1 MVIIKNDFYFFRG
14 LRKMNSNFHEE
25 YMKEKSYLEYVF
37 TNLNKELNLY
47 LERRKEISQ
56 VIIDYRKKFIEEY
69 RDDDDKIIEY
79 FDHENH
85 KNEQIFNTVE
95 KRIREFLS
103 LKKSPYFGKIKILE
117 DGVEEDFYIGSYGF
131 DIGEEIPLIVD
142 WRAPISSLFYQG
154 KLGEVKYTL
163 PSKEDVFVNLIKR
176 RQFLIKNGE
185 IISMFDSEVDIK
197 DEFLKEML
205 SIKASD
211 KLKNIVQTIQSNQ
224 DKIIRIDKNKAVVI
238 NGVAGSG
245 KTSIALHRIAYL
257 LYNYRD
263 YFKDKVLILCPNKIF
278 MEYISMVL
286 PSLGEYGGVFSY
298 TSEDFIYL
306 SMNEDLNFNSYDNH
320 MEKVL
325 NCPKYLEEFVFKGS
339 KEMKVKIDEFLSYVE
354 KNINLGGS
362 IYFRDIEIIS
372 SDEINRLFYE
382 SFKSRVLEVRVDL
395 IRRRILDRINKV
407 RNKLVYEVVS
417 KYENMNIEEDMI
429 NHYDMLRKNEIYE
442 IVSEAME
449 IKSSLRYLKLESPY
463 ELYKEFY
470 EEFFLKD
477 LKELDFSDLIL
488 IKYIHLKMFNVKRDR
503 DFKLVVID
511 EAQDFSYMFY
521 EVIKEFTKASS
532 YIIVGDLNQSI
543 IKFKENFLHSTEIF
557 KNKIYMIMEDS
568 YRSTKNII
576 EYSKKYLSENVS
588 INSIREGKDV
598 KILECCKDDFKGVI
612 QKIISDFRSSGNSNM
627 GILVRDKTYLEKT
640 YDMIKDLCYIKVID
654 NEDHVYSDN
663 GIFLTT
669 VYFSKGLEF
678 DSVIVL
684 DEGFDNNILYV
695 MLTRGMHEVTHIKL
709 KNVIH

>member
-1 MVIIKNDFYFFRG
+1 MDN
-14 LRKMNSNFHEE
+14 NFNEE
-25 YMKEKSYLEYVF
+25 YIKEKSYLEYVF
-37 TNLNKELNLY
+37 THLNRELNIY
-47 LERRKEISQ
+47 LERRKEISD
-56 VIIDYRKKFIEEY
+56 IIVDYRKKFIEEY

-85 KNEQIFNTVE
+85 KNEQIFNTIE
-95 KRIREFLS
+95 RRIREFLS
-103 LKKSPYFGKIKILE
+103 LKKSPYFGKIKIK
-117 DGVEEDFYIGSYGF
+117 DDVEESFYIGSYGF

-154 KLGEVKYTL
+154 KLGEVSYIL
-163 PSKEDVFVNLIKR
+163 PSKEEVITNLIER

-205 SIKASD
+205 SFKSSD
-211 KLKNIVQTIQSNQ
+211 KLKNIVQTIQSKQ
-224 DKIIRIDKNKAVVI
+224 DKIIRVDKNKAVVI

-245 KTSIALHRIAYL
+245 KTSVALHRIAYL
-257 LYNYRD
+257 LYNHRD

-325 NCPKYLEEFVFKGS
+325 NDSEYLEEFIFKGS
-339 KEMKVKIDEFLSYVE
+339 MEMKDKIDEFLSYVE
-354 KNINLGGS
+354 ENINLGGS
-362 IYFRDIEIIS
+362 IYFREEEIIS

-395 IRRRILDRINKV
+395 IRRRIIDRINKV
-407 RNKLVYEVVS
+407 RNKLVYEVVN
-417 KYENMNIEEDMI
+417 KYKNMNIEEDMI
-429 NHYDMLRKNEIYE
+429 NHYDMLKKNEIYD
-442 IVSEAME
+442 IVYEAME
-449 IKSSLRYLKLESPY
+449 IKSSLSHLKLESPY
-463 ELYKEFY
+463 ELYREFY

-477 LKELDFSDLIL
+477 LRELDFSDLIL
-488 IKYIHLKMFNVKRDR
+488 IKYIHLKMFNVKRER

-521 EVIKEFTKASS
+521 EVIKEYTRASS
-532 YIIVGDLNQSI
+532 YVIVGDLNQSI
-543 IKFKENFLHSTEIF
+543 VKFKENFLESTEIF
-557 KNKIYMIMEDS
+557 ENKFYMTMEDS
-568 YRSTKNII
+568 YRSTRNII
-576 EYSKKYLSENVS
+576 EYSKKYLTENVS
-588 INSIREGKDV
+588 INGVREGEEV
-598 KILECCKDDFKGVI
+598 KTLECSENELRNVMGE
-612 QKIISDFRSSGNSNM
+612 IISNFKSRNNLNI
-627 GILVRDKTYLEKT
+627 GILVRDKNSLKKVYEL
-640 YDMIKDLCYIKVID
+640 IKDLHYIKVID

-678 DSVIVL
+678 DSVVVL
-684 DEGFDNNILYV
+684 DENFNDNILYI

-709 KNVIH
+709 KKM